1 MSDVSGF
8 SGSSTN
14 SRLSE
19 CDSMEG
25 IRVLKNDS
33 YKVATHIMKDCTYY
47 IDNNTI
53 CRCIMHKPYVH
64 LEFIEILYIHS
75 FPVAKLTIIYKIQN
89 NCLWTLGNFPSAS
102 WKFWSTE
109 AGKERRWEQP
119 RKRWCAQGSV
129 GVSGRIYG
137 VSLWHMHN
145 AGKSKLQHEGLW
157 SATMLFQRHVFV
169 SAYVKDVQLCRY
181 CVYSW
186 DFLVYEFEYHKI
198 CTFVLLCPYQDVYK
212 CVFVCDSDVCRLSVC
227 GFCLCG
233 HAYDVHIWKWGF
245 AHIHV
250 GLDVHIHSH
259 PWHKGLCFPPTTHA
273 VSLWCHC
280 VLLCVFDSDFGAQS
294 CEASITAIIT

>member
-1 MSDVSGF
+1 MSLNPWEF
-8 SGSSTN
+8 SVRILKVLIDRSWQGKKMRAAKKAVMCPRI
-14 SRLSE
+14 SRCFFL
-19 CDSMEG
+19 
-25 IRVLKNDS
+25 
-33 YKVATHIMKDCTYY
+33 
-47 IDNNTI
+47 
-53 CRCIMHKPYVH
+53 
-64 LEFIEILYIHS
+64 
-75 FPVAKLTIIYKIQN
+75 
-89 NCLWTLGNFPSAS
+89 
-102 WKFWSTE
+102 
-109 AGKERRWEQP
+109 
-119 RKRWCAQGSV
+119 
-129 GVSGRIYG
+129 YG

-186 DFLVYEFEYHKI
+186 NFLVYEFEYHKI
-198 CTFVLLCPYQDVYK
+198 CTFVLLCPYLDVYK